1 MARKKNRAI
10 PISNIPLMHKLDA
23 LHEQLVNQVRDHAR
37 VKEGHTSH
45 IWVKNMT
52 KSPKVRI
59 RDR

>member
-1 MARKKNRAI
+1 MALKKNWAI

-23 LHEQLVNQVRDHAR
+23 LRDQLVNQVCDHAQ

-45 IWVKNMT
+45 IWVKNT
-52 KSPKVRI
+52 TNSPKVRI